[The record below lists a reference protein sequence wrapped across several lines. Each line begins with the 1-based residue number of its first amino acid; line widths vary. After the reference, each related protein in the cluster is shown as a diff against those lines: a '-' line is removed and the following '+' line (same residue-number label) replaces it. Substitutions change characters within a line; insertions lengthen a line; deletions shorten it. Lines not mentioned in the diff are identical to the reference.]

1 MIGRNIGTP
10 ICDLELRNK
19 KRCNWKRSA
28 ARSLS
33 RIASGIALSTKSYR
47 QKWYRHSDSCP
58 RTPKRKAGN
67 LEAKCSITAH
77 PLSVIAC
84 RVELSV
90 KSHYQKW
97 YSRSDSQFRSKT
109 KSWSPGSEVQHQST
123 ATESYRSQDGI
134 LSEKSSSEVIFTL
147 RFATSNS
154 KTKRG

>member
-10 ICDLELRNK
+10 ICDLELRSK
-19 KRCNWKRSA
+19 KRCNWKRRA

-47 QKWYRHSDSCP
+47 QKWYRHCDSCP

-123 ATESYRSQDGI
+123 ATESYRSQDRI